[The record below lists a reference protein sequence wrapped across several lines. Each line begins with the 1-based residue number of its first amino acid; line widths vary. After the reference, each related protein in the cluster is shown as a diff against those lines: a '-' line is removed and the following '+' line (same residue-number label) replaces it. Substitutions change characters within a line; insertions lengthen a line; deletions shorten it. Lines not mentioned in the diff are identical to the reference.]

1 MCGRYYV
8 DDNTVREIE
17 KVIRQVD
24 ERFSIDSRAGVS
36 QNTLKLSA
44 GDIHPT
50 ELAPVLV
57 TEHGTVGCR
66 MLRWGLP
73 GFVAKERGRK
83 RPVIFN
89 ARSETAMDKPAFR
102 DGIRSRRIVVPAAWF
117 YEWNCRKEK
126 NTFRRQDSSVLF
138 MAGCY
143 NHYEDGDRFV
153 ILTTAANASMEPVH
167 DRMPLILE
175 RDELAAWLFDG
186 AGRRSCWKRSPVC
199 WSGRQ
204 TMSRCPF
211 FNRYLTFYTGASFF
225 LIKMTLQCTSCFY
238 FYPIRG

>member
-17 KVIRQVD
+17 KVIRQMD
-24 ERFSIDSRAGVS
+24 ERFSIESRAGVS
-36 QNTLKLSA
+36 QNMRKLST

-57 TEHGTVGCR
+57 TEHGAVGCR

-73 GFVAKERGRK
+73 GFVPKEGGRK
-83 RPVIFN
+83 RLVIFN

-102 DGIRSRRIVVPAAWF
+102 EGLQSRRIVVPAAWF

-126 NTFRRQDSSVLF
+126 NMFRRQDSPVLF

-175 RDELAAWLFDG
+175 ENEIGAWLFDG
-186 AGRRSCWKRSPVC
+186 
-199 WSGRQ
+199 
-204 TMSRCPF
+204 SRTKELLEKKPCLLE
-211 FNRYLTFYTGASFF
+211 RKADYEQ
-225 LIKMTLQCTSCFY
+225 MTLF
-238 FYPIRG
+238 